1 MDLNQATLNEFWV
14 VLRPPHLHLRLSSF
28 FLLAF
33 SRLPPSLPD
42 QGCPR
47 ENNFLTQNFTQQFG
61 REKSFCLF
69 SPLFSPSA
77 ASPCFLPP
85 EFFLFGSV
93 TFEGFLSWSISELS
107 TLHDP
112 KFLDFYKFWIFCKMF
127 PTSRSNMAVTEDFSA
142 RWHSWFKILCVWIC
156 LNFCQN
162 LICFVSANK

>member
-85 EFFLFGSV
+85 EFFLFESRVGHYQN
-93 TFEGFLSWSISELS
+93 LQLC
-107 TLHDP
+107 TLP
-112 KFLDFYKFWIFCKMF
+112 NFYIFYEFWFFCKIF

-142 RWHSWFKILCVWIC
+142 LWHSWFNILCVWIC
-156 LNFCQN
+156 LNFGQN
-162 LICFVSANK
+162 LICFDSANN